1 MELAFARGLLAAL
14 AGFAVWSVVQRFWHL
29 VVVAA
34 LALALM
40 PLLAS
45 SITRDV
51 SRYLPGWWFRDGIRG
66 KDDIVLA
73 SVAATLLLAVLLAA
87 FLFAT
92 GRAVRRLMR

>member
-1 MELAFARGLLAAL
+1 MELALAGVLLAAL

-29 VVVAA
+29 VVIAA

-45 SITRDV
+45 TINSDV

-66 KDDIVLA
+66 KDDIILA
-73 SVAATLLLAVLLAA
+73 SVAATLLLAVLFAA
-87 FLFAT
+87 LLFAT
-92 GRAVRRLMR
+92 GRAVLRLMR